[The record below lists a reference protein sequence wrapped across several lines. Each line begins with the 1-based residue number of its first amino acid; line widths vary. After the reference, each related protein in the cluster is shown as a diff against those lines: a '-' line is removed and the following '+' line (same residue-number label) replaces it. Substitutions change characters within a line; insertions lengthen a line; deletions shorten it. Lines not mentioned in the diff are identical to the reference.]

1 MANKQQSDMRDQ
13 FESAQLDKL
22 IEQLEWR
29 DWTHALLQ
37 QRIAELDER
46 LAAGDMPILETVS
59 AEISSPPP
67 SDSSP
72 EDFAAFLEG

>member
-1 MANKQQSDMRDQ
+1 MANRQQSDMRDQ
-13 FESAQLDKL
+13 FESAQLDTL
-22 IEQLEWR
+22 IKQLEWR

-59 AEISSPPP
+59 AEIPSPPP
-67 SDSSP
+67 SDASP